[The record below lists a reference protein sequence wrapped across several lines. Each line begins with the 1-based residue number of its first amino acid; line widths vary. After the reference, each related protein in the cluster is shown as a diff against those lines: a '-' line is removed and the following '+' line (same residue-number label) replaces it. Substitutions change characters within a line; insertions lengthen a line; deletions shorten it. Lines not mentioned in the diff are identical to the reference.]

1 MRELLW
7 KRKTKVRFWTKLA
20 LVGLLISLLCGCSDN
35 KQESG
40 AQGGTEGAGQEEMQ
54 DKNLLY
60 GDVNSDGNS
69 DGNSDENAQT
79 ENATGTEMV
88 DLTALSSTMVYGE
101 VFNMMMQP
109 ESYMGK
115 TVKMK
120 GKFAVYTDE
129 TTGSRYYTCII
140 KDATACCAKGIEF
153 ELSGDYDYPEDYP
166 EEGITILVQGTFDV
180 YEEGGKKFCTLR
192 NASMDVC

>member
-1 MRELLW
+1 MVLL
-7 KRKTKVRFWTKLA
+7 VL
-20 LVGLLISLLCGCSDN
+20 LVLLQCGCSNDG
-35 KQESG
+35 QVSDVQVE
-40 AQGGTEGAGQEEMQ
+40 AEETGQEEMQ
-54 DKNLLY
+54 DKNLLGDNGY

-69 DGNSDENAQT
+69 NEKAQAENAMS
-79 ENATGTEMV
+79 TEMV

-120 GKFAVYTDE
+120 GEFAVYTDE

-153 ELSGDYDYPEDYP
+153 ELSGDYNYPDDYP
-166 EEGITILVQGTFDV
+166 EEGATITVQGTFDV
-180 YEEGGKKFCTLR
+180 YEEGGKRFCTLR
-192 NASMDVC
+192 TATMDI

>member
-1 MRELLW
+1 MREIAW
-7 KRKTKVRFWTKLA
+7 KQNGCTKYWSRLA
-20 LVGLLISLLCGCSDN
+20 LMVLLVLLQCGCSNDGQVSDVQVEAEET
-35 KQESG
+35 K
-40 AQGGTEGAGQEEMQ
+40 QEEMQ

-69 DGNSDENAQT
+69 DENVQA

-101 VFNMMMQP
+101 VFNMLMQP
-109 ESYMGK
+109 EAYMGK

-120 GKFAVYTDE
+120 GEFSVYTDE
-129 TTGSRYYTCII
+129 NTGKHYFACII

-153 ELSGDYDYPEDYP
+153 ELAGDYAYPEDYP
-166 EEGITILVQGTFDV
+166 EVGETITVQGIYST
-180 YEEGGKKFCTLR
+180 YEEGGKCFCVLKNSAMVR
-192 NASMDVC
+192 C